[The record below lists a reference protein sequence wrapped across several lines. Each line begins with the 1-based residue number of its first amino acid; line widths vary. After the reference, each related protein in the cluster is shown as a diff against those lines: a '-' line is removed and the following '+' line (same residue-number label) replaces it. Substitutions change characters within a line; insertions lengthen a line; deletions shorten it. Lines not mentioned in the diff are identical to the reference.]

1 MSKIKICGLQRTDDI
16 TFVNKYM
23 PDYIGF
29 VFAKSKRQVDYNRAK
44 EMKSLLNSNIQ
55 AVGVFVNEPLENV
68 IKLCKDNI
76 IDIVQLHGNEDEE
89 YINALKS
96 KVDNQIIKA
105 VRVQNT
111 QQILNAEKLPVDFLL
126 LDAYNPNAQGGT
138 GEVFNWDIIPKKSTK
153 PIFLAGGLGVE
164 NLEKAINAVNPY
176 CVDLSSSVEVKGFKN
191 EEKIKEVV
199 DLVRSI

>member
-1 MSKIKICGLQRTDDI
+1 MSKIKICGLQRAEDI
-16 TFVNKYM
+16 TFVNEYM

-29 VFAKSKRQVDYNRAK
+29 VFAKSKRQVDYTKAK
-44 EMKSLLNSNIQ
+44 EMKCLLNSNIQ

-68 IKLCKDNI
+68 VKLCKDNV

-138 GEVFNWDIIPKKSTK
+138 GEVFNWNIIPKKLSK
-153 PIFLAGGLGVE
+153 PFFLAGGLSAE
-164 NLEKAINAVNPY
+164 NVEKAINTVNPY
-176 CVDLSSSVEVKGFKN
+176 CVDLSSSVEVQGFKN
-191 EEKIKEVV
+191 KEKIKDVV
-199 DLVRSI
+199 DIVRRV

>member
-1 MSKIKICGLQRTDDI
+1 MSKIKICGLQRAEDI
-16 TFVNKYM
+16 TFVNEYM

-29 VFAKSKRQVDYNRAK
+29 VFAKSKRQVDYTKAK
-44 EMKSLLNSNIQ
+44 EMKCLLNSNIQ

-68 IKLCKDNI
+68 VKLCKDNV

-138 GEVFNWDIIPKKSTK
+138 GEIFNWDIIPKKIYKTH
-153 PIFLAGGLGVE
+153 FFGRGLR
-164 NLEKAINAVNPY
+164 
-176 CVDLSSSVEVKGFKN
+176 C
-191 EEKIKEVV
+191 
-199 DLVRSI
+199 